1 MSDFFEIDFLDVQSN
16 KSGDAIPLRYQID
29 HTAYIHVVDGGFQ
42 DTGQK
47 VVDHIKKYY
56 DNPAYI
62 DHVVASHPDG
72 DHAGG
77 LRTVLGT
84 FEVGHLWML
93 RPWVYADAI
102 IDRFSRFSSVEN
114 LKKRLKE
121 IYPNIAALEEIA
133 DERDIPIYEPFQGET
148 IGAFT
153 VLAPTRRRY
162 LDLVVQ
168 SERTPESSEE
178 VQKVAAEGSKAFF
191 EKAAA
196 KAVSLLK
203 ASWGA
208 EVFSPE
214 ETSAENEM
222 SVIQYASLCGKR
234 ILLTADAGRGGLTEA
249 ADYAPHIG
257 ITLPGIDRFQAPHH
271 GSRRNVSTETLD
283 RWLGPRLSSKPQK
296 GEEVLT
302 VIVSS
307 AKTDEDHPRKA
318 VVRACIHRGA
328 KVVTTEGLS
337 IRTSHS
343 APEREGWTAA
353 TPVEYPEEQE
363 A

>member
-1 MSDFFEIDFLDVQSN
+1 MSDFFEIDFLDVESD

-29 HTAYIHVVDGGFQ
+29 DTAYIHVVDGGFQ

-56 DNPAYI
+56 DNPTYI
-62 DHVVASHPDG
+62 DHVVVSHPDG

-77 LRTVLGT
+77 LRTVLET

-93 RPWVYADAI
+93 RPWVYADEI

-133 DERDIPIYEPFQGET
+133 DEKGIPIYEPFQGET

-153 VLAPTRRRY
+153 VLAPTKERY
-162 LDLVVQ
+162 LDLIVQ

-178 VQKVAAEGSKAFF
+178 AQKAAAEGFKAFF

-196 KAVSLLK
+196 KAVTLLK
-203 ASWGA
+203 AAWGA

-222 SVIQYASLCGKR
+222 SVIQYANLCGKR
-234 ILLTADAGRGGLTEA
+234 ILLTADAGRGGLAEA
-249 ADYAPHIG
+249 ADYAPDIG
-257 ITLPGIDRFQAPHH
+257 ITLPGIDRFQVPHH

-283 RWLGPRLSSKPQK
+283 RWLGPRLPSMPQK
-296 GEEVLT
+296 GEERFT
-302 VIVSS
+302 AIISS
-307 AKTDEDHPRKA
+307 AKKDEDHPRKA

-328 KVVTTEGLS
+328 KVVTTEGVS
-337 IRTSHS
+337 IRTSHN
-343 APEREGWTAA
+343 APERQGWTAA

-363 A
+363 E